1 MGMPALA
8 ETTSDAGLL
17 TARRS
22 VMQSSMQD
30 FPLMVTSLFR
40 RGRDLFGT
48 SEMVS
53 FAGEAGLPVVELTA
67 MRGAR

>member
-1 MGMPALA
+1 
-8 ETTSDAGLL
+8 
-17 TARRS
+17 
-22 VMQSSMQD
+22 MQSSMQD